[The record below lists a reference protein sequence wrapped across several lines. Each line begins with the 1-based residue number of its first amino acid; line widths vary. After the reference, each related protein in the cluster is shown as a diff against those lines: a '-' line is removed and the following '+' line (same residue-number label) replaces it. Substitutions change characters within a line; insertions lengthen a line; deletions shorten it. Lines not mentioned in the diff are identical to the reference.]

1 LVIDLDLS
9 TLHLG
14 LSLAADTKPSPGD
27 GFRNITAG
35 IASIVTA
42 SAVLIGGYWAYF
54 KFVRGRTYKPRLSLD
69 IAAQWRKLDSCDA
82 LHIRIRVTN
91 IGASQVSLN
100 QHGTGLHLSFPAAEQ
115 SEPPDDVRWT
125 KVPLREDDGESSE
138 NNQGKRARWSRACLR
153 RTVDRVLWGIRLK
166 REAAAAP
173 PSQTSSTPR
182 TFEIFKEHSWIEPGE
197 TVSDD
202 LLIALDRSPTIA
214 MLEVALL
221 WGVRRRKHERFRR
234 KDVEVFARRIIPPET
249 AMIDKMTEADQPN
262 PNVKPQEGAASG
274 GGKHRK
280 PISEVD

>member
-1 LVIDLDLS
+1 MIDLDLS
-9 TLHLG
+9 TLQLG
-14 LSLAADTKPSPGD
+14 VSLAADTKPSPGD

-42 SAVLIGGYWAYF
+42 SAVLIGGSWAYF
-54 KFVRGRTYKPRLSLD
+54 KFFKGRTYKPRLSVN
-69 IAAQWRKLDSCDA
+69 IAAQWRKLDGCDA

-100 QHGTGLHLSFPAAEQ
+100 QYGTGLHLSFPAAEQ

-125 KVPLREDDGESSE
+125 KIPLREDDGESSE
-138 NNQGKRARWSRACLR
+138 NDQGKRARWSRACLR

-166 REAAAAP
+166 REAAPAP
-173 PSQTSSTPR
+173 SGQMSSTPR
-182 TFEIFKEHSWIEPGE
+182 TFEVFKEHKWIEPGE

-221 WGVRRRKHERFRR
+221 WGLSRRKLGHFRR

-249 AMIDKMTEADQPN
+249 AMIDKMTEPAHPN
-262 PNVKPQEGAASG
+262 PNADAHEGAASG

-280 PISEVD
+280 LISEVD